1 MPRSDMRHPY
11 FETAILRAR
20 REAREE
26 IRRFLDDAAAKR
38 AGMAGRRIL
47 PALTATPTLQAEARQ

>member
-11 FETAILRAR
+11 FETAVLRAR

-26 IRRFLDDAAAKR
+26 IRRFLDDAEAKR
-38 AGMAGRRIL
+38 LGTVGRRIL
-47 PALTATPTLQAEARQ
+47 PALTANATLKPDARA